1 MQVRVP
7 RCMSPDPPHE
17 CIIIDVGPTAVNR
30 REAGFLPGLRRV
42 PRAPRLPASTR
53 LLSARRLPLLL
64 SRAPVLD
71 RRLLRSEAAEPS
83 LSPISH
89 CAAVSA
95 PYSTFLSPPPSPPP
109 SPPSSLRLGS
119 SACCRTFW
127 IQPTARRRD
136 PACRRAPG
144 PPPSRSDLVHDRGR
158 RILNPAAVIPSPP
171 PQHNP
176 LISLLLRF
184 VQF

>member
-1 MQVRVP
+1 MWVP
-7 RCMSPDPPHE
+7 ARSTGARRGFCL
-17 CIIIDVGPTAVNR
+17 GYTACL
-30 REAGFLPGLRRV
+30 APLASACLPRRV
-42 PRAPRLPASTR
+42 TPRGAS
-53 LLSARRLPLLL
+53 LFFFL
-64 SRAPVLD
+64 SRARVLD
-71 RRLLRSEAAEPS
+71 RRLLPSEAAEPS
-83 LSPISH
+83 LSLPFP
-89 CAAVSA
+89 AA
-95 PYSTFLSPPPSPPP
+95 PP

-144 PPPSRSDLVHDRGR
+144 TPPSRSDLVHGRGR
-158 RILNPAAVIPSPP
+158 RILNPAAVIHSPP